1 MLRIA
6 INGYGRIGR
15 NFHRHS
21 LNSKTMQVV
30 AINSRSSAESRAHLL
45 KYDSVHGRLNHEVK
59 VLDHETFAID
69 GQPVKCLT
77 LPATEKFPWQ
87 EMGIDI
93 VIEAIGWRRTDAMMQ
108 IHLES
113 GAKYGIITAPRKDE
127 GCTIVMGVNDQTFD
141 PEKNKIISNASCTT
155 NCLAPV
161 AKVID
166 EHFGIETGFLTTIHA
181 VTNSQNLLDNSTDDG
196 DMRRARCAT
205 MSMIPTT
212 TGAAKAVGLVLPQL
226 KGKVDGMAVRVPTET
241 VSLCDFVVKCEKPVT
256 KEKINQAFLEAEQGN
271 LRGILGTSNEPLVS
285 IDFKSDSRS
294 AIVDLGLTQVLKD
307 GHTAKVF
314 AWYDNEWAYALR
326 LVDLIELIDKRA
338 KLS

>member
-21 LNSKTMQVV
+21 LESQTMQVV
-30 AINSRSSAESRAHLL
+30 AINSRSGVESRAHLL
-45 KYDSVHGRLNHEVK
+45 KYDSIHGRLKYPIEI
-59 VLDHETFAID
+59 LDHETFTVK
-69 GQPVKCLT
+69 GQTVKCLA
-77 LPATEKFPWQ
+77 LPASEKFPWK

-127 GCTIVMGVNDQTFD
+127 GCTIVMGVNENTFD
-141 PEKNKIISNASCTT
+141 PNKHKIISNASCTT

-161 AKVID
+161 ARILD
-166 EHFGIETGFLTTIHA
+166 ESFGIETGFLTTIHA
-181 VTNSQNLLDNSTDDG
+181 LTSSQNLLDNSTDDG
-196 DMRRARCAT
+196 DMRRARGAT
-205 MSMIPTT
+205 MSIIPTT

-241 VSLCDFVVKCEKPVT
+241 VSLCDFVVKCKKPVT
-256 KEKINQAFLEAEQGN
+256 KEQINQAFLEAEQGK
-271 LRGILGTSNEPLVS
+271 LKGILGTSSEALVS
-285 IDFKSDSRS
+285 IDFKSDPRS

-307 GHTAKVF
+307 GYTAKVF

-326 LVDLIELIDKRA
+326 LVDLINHIDKVA

>member
-1 MLRIA
+1 MIRIA

-15 NFHRHS
+15 NFHRQS
-21 LNSKTMQVV
+21 LNFPGLQVV
-30 AINSRSSAESRAHLL
+30 AVNSRSSAESRAHLL
-45 KYDSVHGRLNHEVK
+45 KYDSLHGRLNHKVE
-59 VLDHETFAID
+59 VLDHETFAVD

-77 LPATEKFPWQ
+77 LGDKDKFPWK
-87 EMGIDI
+87 EMEVDI

-127 GCTIVMGVNDQTFD
+127 GCTIVMGVNEHTLD
-141 PEKNKIISNASCTT
+141 PERDKIISNASCTT

-161 AKVID
+161 AKILD
-166 EHFGIETGFLTTIHA
+166 ENFKIETGFLTTIHA
-181 VTNSQNLLDNSTDDG
+181 FTNSQNLLDNSNSDL
-196 DMRRARCAT
+196 RRARSAT

-241 VSLCDFVVKCEKPVT
+241 VSLCDFVVQCEKPVT
-256 KEKINQAFLEAEQGN
+256 KEIINQAFVEAEQGE
-271 LRGILGTSNEPLVS
+271 LMGILGTSAEPLVS
-285 IDFKSDSRS
+285 IDFKSDPRS
-294 AIVDLGLTQVLKD
+294 AIVDLGLTQVLGD

-326 LVDLIELIDKRA
+326 ILDLINHLAKIA